1 MDDAFYSLPIQLQ
14 FLYGQLRTVKRV
26 FELPIEIGIVP
37 RPQLPKLVESGSEE
51 ADIGMLESQT
61 TSSKKQRLSDRKV
74 RHGPEEKRRKRWYE
88 SIIGKEP
95 GSFEELMGPPRAASA
110 SLLQHC
116 PLQTP
121 SASSRKYEL
130 LLELSESVKRQSA
143 TKKQTKKRRHQSSGK
158 ISTDAPPR
166 FPLPIPKAL
175 SPTTI
180 RF

>member
-1 MDDAFYSLPIQLQ
+1 M
-14 FLYGQLRTVKRV
+14 RTVKRV

-37 RPQLPKLVESGSEE
+37 RPQLPKPVESGSEE
-51 ADIGMLESQT
+51 TDIGIVDSQI

-95 GSFEELMGPPRAASA
+95 GSFEELMGPHRAASV
-110 SLLQHC
+110 SLLQNC
-116 PLQTP
+116 PLQTS

-130 LLELSESVKRQSA
+130 LLELSESVKRQSV

-158 ISTDAPPR
+158 ISTDASSR

-175 SPTTI
+175 SHTI
-180 RF
+180 SRF